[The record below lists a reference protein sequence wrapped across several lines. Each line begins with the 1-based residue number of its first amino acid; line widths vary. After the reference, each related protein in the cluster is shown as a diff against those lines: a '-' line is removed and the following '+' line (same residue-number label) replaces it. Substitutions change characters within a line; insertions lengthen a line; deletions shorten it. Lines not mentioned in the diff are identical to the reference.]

1 MITPPVHSLLNLNLN
16 LSEENNI
23 KKKQSLNSVKNG
35 KILNTP
41 TFQNNNISYN
51 MNKSCNSFDF
61 SKNTSSSHNSSEAS
75 SLMISN
81 QRVSDEVNSTCP
93 DIILEETEGDLLEGK
108 KIVINPKGVAN
119 SPRMY
124 GDGFVFFGEKYENDN
139 QEIINDITININS
152 GNNKSINSKIIKPSD
167 HFFVIYFHLVNQ
179 SYYIRPY
186 TNSTISFIIIKLDSS
201 YKIHSKEYIVLS
213 DYIFQV
219 NIETDNSLVITKL
232 PTKKSSTEA
241 VYKYKI
247 DYGPITIGRDKN
259 CTISFPNNKSF
270 SKVNTT
276 VFYSKAKK
284 GWVVND
290 GGEAP
295 STNGTWVMLRHSF
308 ELYDGCEFKTI
319 TNSKF
324 KVSYSH
330 KSIFKVSSGI

>member
-1 MITPPVHSLLNLNLN
+1 MISPPVNSLLNINI
-16 LSEENNI
+16 SEEDNI
-23 KKKQSLNSVKNG
+23 KKKPSLNSVKNG
-35 KILNTP
+35 KVLNTP

-61 SKNTSSSHNSSEAS
+61 SKNNSVSSHNSSEAS
-75 SLMISN
+75 SLMVSN
-81 QRVSDEVNSTCP
+81 QRVSDEINSACP

-108 KIVINPKGVAN
+108 KVVINPKGLAN

-152 GNNKSINSKIIKPSD
+152 GNTKSINSKIIKTNE

-186 TNSTISFIIIKLDSS
+186 TNSNISFIIIKLDSS
-201 YKIHSKEYIVLS
+201 YKVHSKEYIVLS

-219 NIETDNSLVITKL
+219 SIDTDDTLIITKL

-259 CTISFPNNKSF
+259 CTISFPHNKSF

-276 VFYSKAKK
+276 LFYSKPKK
-284 GWVVND
+284 GWIVND
-290 GGEAP
+290 GGDSP

-324 KVSYSH
+324 KVSYSQ
-330 KSIFKVSSGI
+330 KSIFKASSGI